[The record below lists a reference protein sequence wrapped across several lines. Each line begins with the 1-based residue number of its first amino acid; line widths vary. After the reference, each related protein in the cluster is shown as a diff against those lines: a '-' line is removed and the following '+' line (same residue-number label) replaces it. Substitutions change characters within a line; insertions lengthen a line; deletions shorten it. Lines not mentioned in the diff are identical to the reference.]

1 MENLSI
7 KAEVKLYYDLH
18 VPEQLNAPLLIVT
31 HGYGEN
37 KRWAM
42 RSAKDMAPEGFAI
55 ASLQGLYQQIQ
66 APKEEGGPLKF
77 GFGWLTNFRS
87 EESVALHHKFILDVI
102 EKLVNDGIAD
112 KNKIFLLG
120 FSQTCAMNFRFA
132 LTHRNILKGAFG
144 LCGGVPGDLE
154 TSELFAAIDTPAF
167 YLYGDTD
174 KYVAVEKFEENAGRL
189 RSIVKNLEAKQYM
202 AGHEI
207 SAEMR
212 ADVKIHLA
220 RLSTK

>member
-1 MENLSI
+1 MHQDLSV
-7 KAEVKLYYDLH
+7 KAEVNLYYDLH
-18 VPEQLNAPLLIVT
+18 LPEGKNAPLLIVT

-42 RSAKDMAPEGFAI
+42 RSAKEMAPEGFAV

-66 APKEEGGPLKF
+66 APKEDGGPLKF

-87 EESVALHHKFILDVI
+87 EESVALHHKFILDVVAN
-102 EKLVNDGIAD
+102 LVNDGTVD
-112 KNKIFLLG
+112 KDKIFLLG

-132 LTHRNILKGAFG
+132 LTHRNFLKGVFG

-154 TSELFAAIDTPAF
+154 TSELFAEIETLAF

-174 KYVAVEKFEENAGRL
+174 KYVTVEKFEENA
-189 RSIVKNLEAKQYM
+189 
-202 AGHEI
+202 
-207 SAEMR
+207 
-212 ADVKIHLA
+212 A
-220 RLSTK
+220 RLSTKVKNLETKQYVAGHDISAQMKVDVKDRLTKLT